1 MGRQKRE
8 GEALT
13 SNMSVIGRAL
23 RALPLQGVELGG
35 LSRILG
41 PALGQG
47 SLARCARLYSSES
60 AQDAGGAGAES
71 SERKDSDLR
80 ADLLKVSMNHVSSLG
95 FTMEAIQAAG
105 RDLGY
110 SSAVANVFPR
120 KESELIEYFLEDC
133 KAKMNSELEE
143 RKEEI
148 DAMRVRDK
156 IAEAVRIRLKL
167 TAPYVQVWPRA
178 IYVMSQPPN
187 VANGLLSLHRLM
199 DDMWYAAGD
208 KSTDLNCF
216 SFPLPFLVAGTR
228 RECFLLAC
236 TPLPSSTC

>member
-1 MGRQKRE
+1 M
-8 GEALT
+8 
-13 SNMSVIGRAL
+13 
-23 RALPLQGVELGG
+23 
-35 LSRILG
+35 
-41 PALGQG
+41 
-47 SLARCARLYSSES
+47 
-60 AQDAGGAGAES
+60 
-71 SERKDSDLR
+71 
-80 ADLLKVSMNHVSSLG
+80 
-95 FTMEAIQAAG
+95 
-105 RDLGY
+105 
-110 SSAVANVFPR
+110 
-120 KESELIEYFLEDC
+120 EDC

-208 KSTDLNCF
+208 KSTDLNW
-216 SFPLPFLVAGTR
+216 
-228 RECFLLAC
+228 
-236 TPLPSSTC
+236 